1 MHKPVIFRMYLFFIL
16 FLPLVK
22 KLSKNWYFCVFNS
35 VLIRID
41 LQLMRQLHDLILQIW
56 LMKPYDCITF
66 KTQHK
71 SFTFHLQL
79 SHLFRVESIDEVGL
93 CRFLLH
99 RVGGKP
105 FILKHLKHCL
115 QDQTVR
121 AEKFRSIQ
129 NPSLLTLKGLV

>member
-1 MHKPVIFRMYLFFIL
+1 M
-16 FLPLVK
+16 
-22 KLSKNWYFCVFNS
+22 
-35 VLIRID
+35 ID
-41 LQLMRQLHDLILQIW
+41 ETIWLYNVQNTTQIW
-56 LMKPYDCITF
+56 
-66 KTQHK
+66 
-71 SFTFHLQL
+71 FHLQL
-79 SHLFRVESIDEVGL
+79 NHLFRVESIDEVGL

-129 NPSLLTLKGLV
+129 NPSLSTLKGLLSVISSNPLCKALSDEGWIGYRFLLFLNGLFSILISLKKVQLAHF